1 MIDKYLHCAVS
12 ALLVIIFSIF
22 LPLWAAALIT
32 LAIGVG
38 KEYIVDLWIRRTK
51 ADWWDILADCCGV
64 ILGIWIIILL

>member
-22 LPLWAAALIT
+22 LPLWAAILIT
-32 LAIGVG
+32 LAVGIG
-38 KEYIVDLWIRRTK
+38 KEYIVDLWIRQTK